1 MATTPTITI
10 VPGRRACSTNV
21 VINGYRYTNDKKRGD
36 RTYMKCVLANQGCR
50 ARIVLVN
57 GSLVSPVPVHPTH
70 DVQFAETYVHVAKQ
84 TLKKN
89 ASQTDRPTK
98 LLVAEAVNG
107 MNFET
112 RTKLNCQ
119 LSSLGKMCRLSR
131 QTSRN
136 HPTSPRS
143 LKDLSLPP
151 EYIHSSS
158 GESLLLWDSGYTAE
172 RRRSFLFGTPANT
185 STLMEADHLVI
196 DGTFKSAPQLMTQM
210 VGIHGIFDSGWHFPL
225 AYGLLPGKT
234 QTLYSSL
241 LENLD
246 TFGPYHP
253 QSVLCDYEFALHNAI
268 AHTWPSATVR
278 GCYFH
283 YSQAL
288 WRRLQRED
296 LVPEYQVE
304 NSPIRKAFKMIKA
317 LPFVPEDFIH
327 TAWRNLKPTLPDDM
341 RTFIDY
347 FEHTWVGTSYS
358 EPLFPHSRW
367 NQHDATALLLPRS
380 SNIAEGWH
388 HGFHTLLS
396 CSNPTI
402 WKFLS
407 CLKNEQD
414 ITDVKITKMKMREQP
429 EPRAAKWR
437 RYDERLQNI
446 ISNFNSYPTSTIPLA
461 VLDFLKC
468 VGCLM

>member
-1 MATTPTITI
+1 
-10 VPGRRACSTNV
+10 
-21 VINGYRYTNDKKRGD
+21 
-36 RTYMKCVLANQGCR
+36 
-50 ARIVLVN
+50 
-57 GSLVSPVPVHPTH
+57 
-70 DVQFAETYVHVAKQ
+70 
-84 TLKKN
+84 
-89 ASQTDRPTK
+89 
-98 LLVAEAVNG
+98 
-107 MNFET
+107 
-112 RTKLNCQ
+112 
-119 LSSLGKMCRLSR
+119 MCRLSRVTR

-143 LKDLSLPP
+143 LEDLSLPP

-296 LVPEYQVE
+296 LVLEYQVE

-317 LPFVPEDFIH
+317 LPFVPEHLIP

-341 RTFIDY
+341 RTFCL
-347 FEHTWVGTSYS
+347 H
-358 EPLFPHSRW
+358 R
-367 NQHDATALLLPRS
+367 LLRAHL
-380 SNIAEGWH
+380 GWD
-388 HGFHTLLS
+388 LL
-396 CSNPTI
+396 
-402 WKFLS
+402 
-407 CLKNEQD
+407 
-414 ITDVKITKMKMREQP
+414 
-429 EPRAAKWR
+429 
-437 RYDERLQNI
+437 
-446 ISNFNSYPTSTIPLA
+446 
-461 VLDFLKC
+461 
-468 VGCLM
+468 